1 MAYTSGIEPAL
12 YIDLGLQGKMQQN
25 RPQEQWERVEVPDW
39 RIVPEELWD
48 AVRQECER
56 RAGKVRQKQ
65 GGLNRTALSRQHIFS
80 GLLKCGICDGRMN
93 IVGMKNG
100 NVRYGCAKYRFS
112 GTCDNKMTI
121 RRDVLEG
128 QLIGAL
134 GENLSRDSVAQYLRE
149 EFIRQAS
156 VAWRAQVRKSEVKS
170 EPNQLRFKGQQL
182 RQQSE
187 NLLNAISDGAGSTL
201 LCIVRVTRRQ
211 GEGYGR

>member
-1 MAYTSGIEPAL
+1 
-12 YIDLGLQGKMQQN
+12 
-25 RPQEQWERVEVPDW
+25 
-39 RIVPEELWD
+39 
-48 AVRQECER
+48 
-56 RAGKVRQKQ
+56 VRQKQ